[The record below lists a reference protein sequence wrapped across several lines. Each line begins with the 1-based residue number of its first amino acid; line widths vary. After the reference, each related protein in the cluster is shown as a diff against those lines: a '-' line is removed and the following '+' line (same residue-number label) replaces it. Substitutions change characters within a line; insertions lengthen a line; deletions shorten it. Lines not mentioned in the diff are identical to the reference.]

1 MFNTHRPRSF
11 SLIQLEIHR
20 EAEIFTDSIFFFALI
35 AIQVSATCLSI
46 HYLQESRVT
55 QYRALKA
62 EQLETISSS
71 VKRTILLITD
81 RLKESAQLVASRTQL
96 RISLQEWQAKNEEKD
111 RVFITRIIH
120 DAKQNLNTVHAIHI
134 YDKQMRLVSSTDA
147 SLPVGQLMKRRIVDK
162 MVLHPSPTQ
171 TLMLSYTTPLFIRDS
186 GIGYA
191 HIIFDAQFI
200 DGFAH
205 DRTGLGQT
213 GEWIFAAR
221 QENGDA
227 LFVAP
232 LKYDREAAFKRTVS
246 SNTLET
252 PIIQALTG
260 REGIMNNAPDYAG
273 NRVMA
278 STRYIDTLQWGIV
291 AKINESELDA
301 QLGLHLNNILL
312 LEIVVIFMAIC
323 LSLMGVFIISRPIEM
338 LNHYIKLQTDKE
350 YQPDSLPNGGWQE
363 TRELANSFDSM
374 INYMKNIDQELD
386 HKVAIKTK
394 GLTEA
399 NTLLKEL
406 AFRDPLTGLY
416 NRRYM
421 LDRIISELNQIER
434 YDAQF
439 ALAIFDID
447 HFKSINDRWGHTAGD
462 HILTELSGYLKG
474 AMRKA
479 DVVGRIGG
487 EEFLMLLP
495 YSSMDGARSLVERF
509 REEIAKLSFQ
519 FNEEKIK
526 ITVSFGVSILTEQI
540 NSVDEWIDQ
549 ADKALYKAK
558 NGGRNQVAF
567 FEYEAESA

>member
-1 MFNTHRPRSF
+1 MKLKYLLT
-11 SLIQLEIHR
+11 L
-20 EAEIFTDSIFFFALI
+20 FFFALI
-35 AIQVSATCLSI
+35 AIQVSATFLSI

-120 DAKQNLNTVHAIHI
+120 DAKQSLNTVHAIHI

-147 SLPVGQLMKRRIVDK
+147 SLPVGQLMKRGIVGK

-291 AKINESELDA
+291 AKINESELDG

-519 FNEEKIK
+519 FNEEKIQ

-567 FEYEAESA
+567 FEYEAENA